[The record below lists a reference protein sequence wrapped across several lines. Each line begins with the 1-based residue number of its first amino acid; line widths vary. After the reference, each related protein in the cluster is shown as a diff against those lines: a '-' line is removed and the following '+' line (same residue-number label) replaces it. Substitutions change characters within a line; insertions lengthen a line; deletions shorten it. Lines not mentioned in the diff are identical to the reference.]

1 MRRGNGERASLKYL
15 VPLITYVKKYS
26 VLLVVAI
33 ICAMGGTILT
43 IIGPRQISKIADI
56 IAAGLMGPMD
66 MEKIS
71 QIAITLV
78 ILYSIAWILS
88 YFQGFLMTIITQKT
102 SFGLREDIIRKINT
116 LPLKYFDNTLIG
128 DILSRVVNDVD
139 TIGQTM
145 TQSVGNLFQS
155 GTQFIGVL
163 IIMFTVS
170 WQLTLVAIGASFLGF
185 ILMILIMKHS
195 QKYFVESQQMLG
207 ALNGHI
213 EEIYGGHNVV
223 NAYNAQDYEGRKFNK
238 LNETFSDKVW
248 KAQFFGSIMPPLMAF
263 IGNLGYVAV
272 CVVGA
277 VMALNGQITFGVI
290 VAFMIYI
297 RLYTGPLQQLGQVFT
312 QLQSTAAASKRVFEF
327 LDEESLPD
335 DMDLPVRIAYG
346 TAKGDIEF
354 SHVTFG
360 YNEDK
365 VIIHDFSAKAKAGQ
379 KVAIVGPTG
388 AGKTTMVNLLMRFY
402 EVNSGTITIDG
413 IPINTMRREEVHA
426 LFGMVL
432 QDTWLFEGTVRD
444 NIKYSKEASDE
455 KIIEAA
461 KAAGVH
467 HFIMT
472 LPQGYDTVLDEE
484 ANVSAGQKQ
493 LLTIA
498 RAMVEDAPFLILDE
512 ATSSVDTRTEEL
524 IQEAMDRLMAG
535 RTSFIIAHRLSTI
548 KNADLI
554 LVMKDGDI
562 IEQGNH
568 KQLMQQGGFYAGL
581 YNSQFDQ
588 LD

>member
-15 VPLITYVKKYS
+15 IPLITYVRKYTI
-26 VLLVVAI
+26 LLIIAI
-33 ICAMGGTILT
+33 VCAMGGTILT

-56 IAAGLMGPMD
+56 IAAGLMGPLD
-66 MEKIS
+66 IDAVS
-71 QIAITLV
+71 RIGTTLV
-78 ILYSIAWILS
+78 IIYCIAWVLS
-88 YFQGFLMTIITQKT
+88 YAQGFMMTVITQKT
-102 SFGLREDIIRKINT
+102 SYGLRTDIIKKINN
-116 LPLKYFDNTLIG
+116 LPLKYFDSTLIG

-163 IIMFTVS
+163 IIMFTVC
-170 WQLTLVAIGASFLGF
+170 WQLTLVAIGASILGF
-185 ILMILIMKHS
+185 IVMILIMKHS
-195 QKYFVESQQMLG
+195 QKYFVQSQQMLG

-213 EEIYGGHNVV
+213 EEIYGGHDVV
-223 NAYNAQDYEGRKFNK
+223 NAYNAQKHEGQKFNK
-238 LNETFSDKVW
+238 LNNTFSEMVW
-248 KAQFFGSIMPPLMAF
+248 KAQFFGSIMPPLMGF
-263 IGNLGYVAV
+263 IGNFGYVAV

-277 VMALNGQITFGVI
+277 IMALNGQITFGVI

-327 LDEESLPD
+327 LEEESLPD
-335 DMDLPVRIAYG
+335 DMDLPVRIPFG
-346 TAKGDIEF
+346 TAKGDIVF
-354 SHVTFG
+354 SHVNFG

-365 VIIHDFSAKAKAGQ
+365 VIIHDFSAEAKAGQ

-402 EVNSGTITIDG
+402 EVNGGSITIDG

-432 QDTWLFEGTVRD
+432 QDTWLFEGSIRD

-461 KAAGVH
+461 KAAGIH

-472 LPQGYDTVLDEE
+472 MPQGYDTILDEN

-493 LLTIA
+493 LITIA

-548 KNADLI
+548 RNADLI

-568 KQLMQQGGFYAGL
+568 DQLIAQGGFYADL